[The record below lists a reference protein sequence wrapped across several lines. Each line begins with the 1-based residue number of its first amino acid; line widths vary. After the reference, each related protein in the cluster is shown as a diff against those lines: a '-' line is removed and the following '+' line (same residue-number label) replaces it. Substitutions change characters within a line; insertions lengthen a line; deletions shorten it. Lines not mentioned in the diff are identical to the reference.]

1 MERTRRRLAALQ
13 VSVSPYPSDVSGRLV
28 RDESDA
34 GRRAGHVIGG
44 RQENSWSPS
53 IWARHFGRAPYWTI
67 GVADQHIAVM
77 TPTGV
82 VNIHV
87 AEREK
92 LRFEH
97 GSVWVRM
104 SAPELGVIQPL
115 TGLAKRAVAEFNHA
129 VACEFAEYESTLDLQ
144 PFVDALVRWWSAFQ
158 AATRDA
164 WAKRRWLTEEF
175 IVEWDTSL
183 GHVVS
188 GTALSMNQRRA
199 LAARMSGVEAEAFNA
214 AFGDWTVRS
223 HAADQNDALVNLELI
238 DERSFFDRIEKTPLT
253 DEQARAVICF
263 DNRVQLVASAGS
275 GKTSTMVAKAGWTI
289 RKALADADE
298 ILLLAFNKAAAAEL
312 GDRCAARLANAGIPS
327 GGLNATT
334 FHAFGLRV
342 IGEATGEKPRLAPG
356 LDNNNGVGLL
366 ADVVRALRRGSPEF
380 AARWSLFQNVLGVP
394 VSAEA
399 EPEPDAW
406 DPQKRRSG
414 YRALNLD
421 IMKSAGER
429 AIANWLIKAGVDFEY
444 ERPYEVNVADA
455 QHSQYRPDFF
465 YPSIGVYHE
474 HWALVHGQV
483 EPPGYE
489 GYLESSAWKKR
500 VHSANGTTLIETAAK
515 DLGNGSLF
523 AQLERQ
529 LRAGGVEPD
538 FDPDRPVP
546 GSPLLTDREML
557 NLFRTFLAHAKSNR
571 LEPADL
577 RSRVAKAR
585 NGTPDLRESLF
596 LDLFDD
602 VREEWDSRL
611 REASE
616 VDFED
621 MLNQAT
627 DLVEAGKWLS
637 PFRVVLVDEFQDAS
651 HARARLVKALVNRPA
666 HFLFAVGDD
675 WQSIYRFAG
684 SDISAMTQFEE
695 TFGAGHVMRLER
707 TFRSSQELSTLAGDF
722 VMKNPN
728 QLAKK
733 VRSEGSHPAPV
744 ELALVDTDAGVT
756 DAIAQR
762 LSELSAAVSEG
773 SSLSVKILGRYRY
786 EEELVPRTRYRG
798 LDVTFQTVHSSKGLE
813 ADHVIIPGLNRGGFP
828 STKEDD
834 PLLRLA
840 LPEGDDYP
848 HAEERRLFYVALTR
862 ARNSVLLIA
871 RSGRES
877 EFVTELISDGVI
889 SLLGDHEAGEAP
901 ERCPQ
906 CGRGLM
912 VVRQGKYGPF
922 LACNRFP
929 ACTSKRSITS

>member
-1 MERTRRRLAALQ
+1 
-13 VSVSPYPSDVSGRLV
+13 
-28 RDESDA
+28 
-34 GRRAGHVIGG
+34 
-44 RQENSWSPS
+44 
-53 IWARHFGRAPYWTI
+53 
-67 GVADQHIAVM
+67 
-77 TPTGV
+77 
-82 VNIHV
+82 
-87 AEREK
+87 
-92 LRFEH
+92 
-97 GSVWVRM
+97 
-104 SAPELGVIQPL
+104 
-115 TGLAKRAVAEFNHA
+115 
-129 VACEFAEYESTLDLQ
+129 
-144 PFVDALVRWWSAFQ
+144 
-158 AATRDA
+158 
-164 WAKRRWLTEEF
+164 
-175 IVEWDTSL
+175 
-183 GHVVS
+183 
-188 GTALSMNQRRA
+188 
-199 LAARMSGVEAEAFNA
+199 
-214 AFGDWTVRS
+214 
-223 HAADQNDALVNLELI
+223 
-238 DERSFFDRIEKTPLT
+238 
-253 DEQARAVICF
+253 
-263 DNRVQLVASAGS
+263 
-275 GKTSTMVAKAGWTI
+275 
-289 RKALADADE
+289 
-298 ILLLAFNKAAAAEL
+298 
-312 GDRCAARLANAGIPS
+312 
-327 GGLNATT
+327 
-334 FHAFGLRV
+334 
-342 IGEATGEKPRLAPG
+342 
-356 LDNNNGVGLL
+356 
-366 ADVVRALRRGSPEF
+366 
-380 AARWSLFQNVLGVP
+380 
-394 VSAEA
+394 
-399 EPEPDAW
+399 
-406 DPQKRRSG
+406 
-414 YRALNLD
+414 
-421 IMKSAGER
+421 MKSAGER

-465 YPSIGVYHE
+465 YPSTGVYHE
-474 HWALVHGQV
+474 HWALVPGQV

-500 VHSANGTTLIETAAK
+500 VHSANGTTLIETAAR

-529 LRAGGVEPD
+529 LRASGIEPD

-611 REASE
+611 REANE

-627 DLVEAGKWLS
+627 DLVEAGRWVS

-728 QLAKK
+728 QLTKK
-733 VRSEGSHPAPV
+733 VRSDRSHPAPV
-744 ELALVDTDAGVT
+744 ELALVDTEAGVT

-762 LSELSAAVSEG
+762 LSELSAAVPEG
-773 SSLSVKILGRYRY
+773 SSASVKILGRYRY

-862 ARNSVLLIA
+862 ARDSVLLIA

-877 EFVTELISDGVI
+877 EFVTELLSDGVI
-889 SLLGDHEAGEAP
+889 SLLGDHETGDGCPRAVPVMRPRAHGCAAGEVRTVP
-901 ERCPQ
+901 GMQPLP
-906 CGRGLM
+906 GLH
-912 VVRQGKYGPF
+912 VEATNHQLTDAGPSMDQTY
-922 LACNRFP
+922 RREP
-929 ACTSKRSITS
+929 MSKREERERQRMMAMLPDEGEVAGEIFAAMATVGEPGAAITPDLAALASQVAGAEAAGRWLKAGHSLDDCGMVRGSTSTSVTTSERTLHLGDGSTAQRFRMAMTDC

>member
-1 MERTRRRLAALQ
+1 M
-13 VSVSPYPSDVSGRLV
+13 
-28 RDESDA
+28 
-34 GRRAGHVIGG
+34 IGG

-67 GVADQHIAVM
+67 GIAEQHITVM
-77 TPTGV
+77 GPTGV

-92 LRFEH
+92 LRFER
-97 GSVWVRM
+97 GSVWVRL
-104 SAPELGVIQPL
+104 SAPDLGIVQPL
-115 TGLAKRAVAEFNHA
+115 TGLAKRAVAEFNDA
-129 VACEFAEYESTLDLQ
+129 VAREFAEYESTLDLQ
-144 PFVDALVRWWSAFQ
+144 PFVEALARWWSSFHE
-158 AATRDA
+158 ATRDA
-164 WAKRRWLTEEF
+164 WKNRRWLTEEF
-175 IVEWDTSL
+175 IVEWEASL
-183 GHVVS
+183 GHAVS
-188 GTALSMNQRRA
+188 GTALSSSQQRA
-199 LAARMSGVEAEAFNA
+199 LAARVSGVEAEALAA
-214 AFGDWTVRS
+214 AFGDWSVRS
-223 HAADQNDALVNLELI
+223 HAADQNNALVDLELI
-238 DERSFFDRIEKTPLT
+238 DERLFFDKIEKAPLT

-289 RKALADADE
+289 RKALAAADE

-312 GDRCAARLANAGIPS
+312 GERCTARLANAGIPS
-327 GGLNATT
+327 TGLSATT

-342 IGEATGEKPRLAPG
+342 IGEATGEKPRVAPG
-356 LDNNNGVGLL
+356 LDNDNGVGLL
-366 ADVVRALRRGSPEF
+366 ADVVRALRRRSPEC
-380 AARWSLFQNVLGVP
+380 AAQWSLFQNVLGVP
-394 VSAEA
+394 VSNDA

-421 IMKSAGER
+421 VMKSAGER

-465 YPSIGVYHE
+465 YPSTGVYHE
-474 HWALVHGQV
+474 HWALVPGQM

-500 VHSANGTTLIETAAK
+500 VHSANGTMLIETAAK
-515 DLGNGSLF
+515 DLGSGSLF

-529 LRAGGVEPD
+529 LRASGIEPD

-627 DLVEAGKWLS
+627 DLVEAGRWRS

-728 QLAKK
+728 QLTKK
-733 VRSEGSHPAPV
+733 VRSDRSHPAPV
-744 ELALVDTDAGVT
+744 ELALVDTEAGVT

-762 LSELSAAVSEG
+762 LSELSAAVPIG
-773 SSLSVKILGRYRY
+773 SSASVKVLGRYRR
-786 EEELVPRTRYRG
+786 EEELLPRVRYRG
-798 LDVTFQTVHSSKGLE
+798 LDITFQTVHSSKGLE

-828 STKEDD
+828 SAKEDD

-848 HAEERRLFYVALTR
+848 HSEERRLLYVALTR
-862 ARNSVLLIA
+862 ARDSVLLIS
-871 RSGRES
+871 RNGRES
-877 EFVTELISDGVI
+877 EFVTELLGDGV
-889 SLLGDHEAGEAP
+889 LVVRGDQQAAVAP
-901 ERCPQ
+901 EPCPS
-906 CGRGLM
+906 CSRGLM
-912 VVRQGKYGPF
+912 VVREGPYGPF

-929 ACTSKRSITS
+929 ACTTKRSIAG

>member
-1 MERTRRRLAALQ
+1 M
-13 VSVSPYPSDVSGRLV
+13 
-28 RDESDA
+28 
-34 GRRAGHVIGG
+34 IGG
-44 RQENSWSPS
+44 RQGNSWSPS

-67 GVADQHIAVM
+67 GVAEQHITVM
-77 TPTGV
+77 APTGV

-92 LRFEH
+92 LHFET
-97 GSVWVRM
+97 GPVWLRM
-104 SAPELGVIQPL
+104 SAPELGVAEPL
-115 TGLAKRAVAEFNHA
+115 SGLAKRAVAEFNAA
-129 VACEFAEYESTLDLQ
+129 VSREFAEYESTLDLR
-144 PFVDALVRWWSAFQ
+144 PFVDVLVRWWSSFH

-164 WAKRRWLTEEF
+164 WNKRVWLTEEF
-175 IVEWDTSL
+175 IVEWDTSFAC
-183 GHVVS
+183 VVS
-188 GTALSMNQRRA
+188 GTALSTSQQRA
-199 LAARMSGVEAEAFNA
+199 LAGRSSGVEAEALTA
-214 AFGDWTVRS
+214 AFGVWNVRS
-223 HAADQNDALVNLELI
+223 HAAGQNNALVNLELI
-238 DERSFFDRIEKTPLT
+238 DERSFFDKIEKTPLT

-289 RKALADADE
+289 RKNLASAQE

-312 GDRCAARLANAGIPS
+312 GERCTARLANADIPS
-327 GGLNATT
+327 TGLRATT

-356 LDNNNGVGLL
+356 LDNDNGVGIL
-366 ADVVRALRRGSPEF
+366 ADVVRALLRRSPEF

-394 VSAEA
+394 VSDDAD
-399 EPEPDAW
+399 PEPDTW

-421 IMKSAGER
+421 VMKSAGER

-465 YPSIGVYHE
+465 YPSTGVYHE
-474 HWALVHGQV
+474 HWALVSGQV
-483 EPPGYE
+483 EPPGFE
-489 GYLESSAWKKR
+489 GYLESSVWKKR

-523 AQLERQ
+523 AQLEQQ
-529 LRAGGVEPD
+529 LLASGIEPD

-546 GSPLLTDREML
+546 GSPLLTDREMF

-571 LEPADL
+571 LDPDDL
-577 RSRVAKAR
+577 RSRVTKAR

-611 REASE
+611 RETNE

-621 MLNQAT
+621 MLNHAT
-627 DLVEAGKWLS
+627 DLVEAGKWSS

-651 HARARLVKALVNRPA
+651 HARARLVRALVNRPA

-707 TFRSSQELSTLAGDF
+707 TFRSAQELSTLAGDF

-728 QLAKK
+728 QLTKK
-733 VRSEGSHPAPV
+733 VCSDRSFPSPV
-744 ELALVDTDAGVT
+744 GLVLVDSEAEVT
-756 DAIAQR
+756 HAIAQR
-762 LSELSAAVSEG
+762 LSELSATVPEG
-773 SSLSVKILGRYRY
+773 SSASVKILGRYRR
-786 EEELVPRTRYRG
+786 EEELLPRARYRG
-798 LDVTFQTVHSSKGLE
+798 LDVRFQTVHSSKGLE

-862 ARNSVLLIA
+862 ARDSVLLIA

-877 EFVTELISDGVI
+877 EFVTELLGDGAL
-889 SLLGDHEAGEAP
+889 SLLGDQEAAAP
-901 ERCPQ
+901 PEPCPS

-912 VVRQGKYGPF
+912 VVRQGPYGPF

-929 ACTSKRSITS
+929 SCTTKRPIPG

>member
-1 MERTRRRLAALQ
+1 VGRVERVGQ
-13 VSVSPYPSDVSGRLV
+13 
-28 RDESDA
+28 
-34 GRRAGHVIGG
+34 VIGG
-44 RQENSWSPS
+44 RQGNSWSPS
-53 IWARHFGRAPYWTI
+53 TWARHFGRAPYWTI
-67 GVADQHIAVM
+67 GVAEQHITVM
-77 TPTGV
+77 SPMGV

-92 LRFEH
+92 LQFET
-97 GSVWVRM
+97 GSVWARM
-104 SAPELGVIQPL
+104 SAPELGIIQPL
-115 TGLAKRAVAEFNHA
+115 TGLAKRAVAEFDSA
-129 VACEFAEYESTLDLQ
+129 VAREFAEYESTLDLQ
-144 PFVDALVRWWSAFQ
+144 PFVDALVRWWSSFQ
-158 AATRDA
+158 DATRDA
-164 WAKRRWLTEEF
+164 WKKRRWLTEEF

-183 GHVVS
+183 DQAVA
-188 GTALSMNQRRA
+188 GTALSTSQQRA
-199 LAARMSGVEAEAFNA
+199 LAARVSGVEAEALNA
-214 AFGDWTVRS
+214 AFGDWNVRS
-223 HAADQNDALVNLELI
+223 HGAGQNEALVNLELI
-238 DERSFFDRIEKTPLT
+238 DERSFFDQIEKTPLT

-289 RKALADADE
+289 RKNVANADE
-298 ILLLAFNKAAAAEL
+298 ILLLAFNKSAAAEL
-312 GDRCAARLANAGIPS
+312 GERCTARLANARIAS
-327 GGLNATT
+327 AGLRATT

-356 LDNNNGVGLL
+356 LDSDNGVGLL
-366 ADVVRALRRGSPEF
+366 ADVVRALRRRSPEF
-380 AARWSLFQNVLGVP
+380 AARWSLFQNVLGIP
-394 VSAEA
+394 VSGDAD
-399 EPEPDAW
+399 PDPDAW

-421 IMKSAGER
+421 VMKSAGER

-465 YPSIGVYHE
+465 YPSTGVYHE
-474 HWALVHGQV
+474 HWALVPGQV
-483 EPPGYE
+483 EPAGFE

-500 VHSANGTTLIETAAK
+500 VHSANGTKLIETAAK
-515 DLGNGSLF
+515 DLGSGSLF
-523 AQLERQ
+523 AQLEQQ
-529 LRAGGVEPD
+529 LKATGIEPD

-546 GSPLLTDREML
+546 GNPLLTDREMF

-571 LEPADL
+571 LAPTDL
-577 RSRVAKAR
+577 RARVSKAR

-602 VREEWDSRL
+602 VRDEWDSRL
-611 REASE
+611 REDNE

-621 MLNQAT
+621 MLNHAT
-627 DLVEAGKWLS
+627 DLVEAGRWAS

-651 HARARLVKALVNRPA
+651 HARARLVKALVDHPA
-666 HFLFAVGDD
+666 RFLFAVGDD

-695 TFGAGHVMRLER
+695 TFGAGHIMRLER

-722 VMKNPN
+722 VMKNPS
-728 QLAKK
+728 QLTKK
-733 VRSEGSHPAPV
+733 VHSDRSHPAPV
-744 ELALVDTDAGVT
+744 ELALVDTEAGVPE
-756 DAIAQR
+756 AIAQR
-762 LSELSAAVSEG
+762 LSELSAAVPDG
-773 SSLSVKILGRYRY
+773 ATASVKILGRYRR
-786 EEELVPRTRYRG
+786 EQELLPRARYRG

-834 PLLRLA
+834 PLLHLA
-840 LPEGDDYP
+840 LPEGDEYP

-862 ARNSVLLIA
+862 ARDSVLLIA

-877 EFVTELISDGVI
+877 EFVTELLGDGVLT
-889 SLLGDHEAGEAP
+889 LLGEAEAAAPP
-901 ERCPQ
+901 EPCPS

-912 VVRQGKYGPF
+912 VLRQGPYGPF

-929 ACTSKRSITS
+929 ACTSKRAVAR